1 VPVLPFYP
9 CSGLESVVVPVTG
22 ISYFL
27 KKPNVPAGYF
37 LGVLDV
43 HFSGVVFFLI
53 VSRRTEMIKAY
64 PVIFH
69 DNA

>member
-1 VPVLPFYP
+1 
-9 CSGLESVVVPVTG
+9 VTG

-37 LGVLDV
+37 VGVLDV